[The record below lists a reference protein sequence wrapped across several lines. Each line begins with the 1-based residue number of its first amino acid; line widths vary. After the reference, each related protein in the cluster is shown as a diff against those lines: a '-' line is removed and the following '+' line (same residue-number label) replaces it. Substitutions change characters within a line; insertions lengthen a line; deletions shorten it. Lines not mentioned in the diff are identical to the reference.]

1 MDLIKPLSKSDLI
14 IITIKN
20 QLFIYFKMCDIM
32 AEERAQWNSR
42 WGFILAMVGSAV
54 GLGNIWRFPNVLYAN
69 GGGSFMI
76 PYIVAI
82 FLLGVSFILV
92 EYALGYRF
100 KASISKIL
108 YSIKPKFEPIAWLII
123 AIIFLILT
131 YYIVVVGWDLIYLVL
146 SFTKGWGANP
156 DVFFS
161 SNVLQASDSIA
172 GIFTFVPMVL
182 ISVLVLWATIW
193 VITQSDLNS
202 GIEKVSKIV
211 IPLLFI
217 IVVVIVAFS
226 LTLPGASIGY
236 TQIYTPDWSAL
247 LNFNVWLAAFGQIVF
262 SLSLG
267 MAIALTYASYLP
279 EGFALADNALLV
291 AFTNSGFEVF
301 NAFGVFSILGF
312 MTFTTG
318 IPFNDLVTE
327 GTGLAF
333 VVFPQVFNQ
342 MGAVSYIIGP
352 LFFFS
357 ILFAGLT
364 SAIALVEPIASSLT
378 EKFNIKRKRAATLVC
393 LVGLIISLIFTTQAG
408 SMILGVFDMFLNNYA
423 LLFTIV
429 LECIIFGWIYKFDN
443 LIETLNQNS
452 HFKVGRI
459 WKFVIRFALPIV
471 IFILWIQ
478 GIVNTLFSG
487 DSATYSIMFILLI
500 SLIIVPV
507 ILAKMPAKNEKYYE
521 VLDEL

>member
-1 MDLIKPLSKSDLI
+1 
-14 IITIKN
+14 
-20 QLFIYFKMCDIM
+20 M
-32 AEERAQWNSR
+32 AEERAQWSSR

-69 GGGSFMI
+69 GGGS
-76 PYIVAI
+76 
-82 FLLGVSFILV
+82 V

-108 YSIKPKFEPIAWLII
+108 YSIKPQFEPIAWLILT
-123 AIIFLILT
+123 IIFLILT

-279 EGFALADNALLV
+279 EGFAP
-291 AFTNSGFEVF
+291 
-301 NAFGVFSILGF
+301 I
-312 MTFTTG
+312 
-318 IPFNDLVTE
+318 
-327 GTGLAF
+327 
-333 VVFPQVFNQ
+333 QVLK
-342 MGAVSYIIGP
+342 Y
-352 LFFFS
+352 
-357 ILFAGLT
+357 
-364 SAIALVEPIASSLT
+364 
-378 EKFNIKRKRAATLVC
+378 
-393 LVGLIISLIFTTQAG
+393 
-408 SMILGVFDMFLNNYA
+408 SMHLEYFQFL
-423 LLFTIV
+423 
-429 LECIIFGWIYKFDN
+429 
-443 LIETLNQNS
+443 
-452 HFKVGRI
+452 
-459 WKFVIRFALPIV
+459 
-471 IFILWIQ
+471 
-478 GIVNTLFSG
+478 
-487 DSATYSIMFILLI
+487 DS
-500 SLIIVPV
+500 
-507 ILAKMPAKNEKYYE
+507 
-521 VLDEL
+521 